1 MQDEKKLGEIRKKK
15 IVIGFLIFIAFMW
28 LCTVISKSIYASRL
42 PIISVAQIEQK
53 YIEHIVEVEGIV
65 IAGDKLPVTALG
77 GLRIDKVMVQV
88 GDRVE
93 EGDVLFT
100 VDMEDLNLI
109 MEEKQAQI
117 AKLQAQVNA
126 IMQNEELEKQKK
138 ALEEERA
145 REDYDTTARYQDTLV
160 GRAEEEFNRAEHEL
174 EEQIEMNDE
183 DGEWSEEEQKAKEAL
198 ERALQS
204 AAYAEADAKGQ
215 RDNSIK
221 EAGRRVEDILLPENA
236 DATLS
241 NYQMEL
247 ALMREDLAKY
257 QEIKDMEGQIA
268 AGRSGLVTDVYISVG
283 SRIPDSAVMLL
294 ADDAVPCQFK
304 TMIDKEQKKYVG
316 LEDKVS
322 LKLDG
327 SSREKEASVDYLS
340 ESVTMPGSY
349 EIYINLPEGSGMP
362 GLSGTMKHTETGE
375 KYSCCLSPMAVHTDI
390 NNRSF
395 VYVVKEREG
404 ILGMEYYVEEVN
416 VRILDKNDNWV
427 AVEGALDSESQIIVS
442 STKEIKNG
450 EIVRF

>member
-1 MQDEKKLGEIRKKK
+1 MKKKK
-15 IVIGFLIFIAFMW
+15 IVIGFLIFIGFMW

-42 PIISVAQIEQK
+42 PIISVEQIDQK

-88 GDRVE
+88 GDRIE

-126 IMQNEELEKQKK
+126 IVQNEELEKQKK
-138 ALEEERA
+138 DLEEERA
-145 REDYDTTARYQDTLV
+145 REDYDTTARYQETLV

-174 EEQIEMNDE
+174 EKLEES
-183 DGEWSEEEQKAKEAL
+183 GEFSEEEHEAL

-215 RDNSIK
+215 RDSSIK
-221 EAGRRVEDILLPENA
+221 DAGRRVEDILLPENA

-241 NYQMEL
+241 NYQVEL
-247 ALMREDLAKY
+247 ALLREDLAKY

-268 AGRSGLVTDVYISVG
+268 AGQSGLVTDVYISVG

-316 LEDKVS
+316 LNDKVS

-340 ESVTMPGSY
+340 ESDTMPGSY

-375 KYSCCLSPMAVHTDI
+375 KYSCCLSPMAVHTDN

-416 VRILDKNDNWV
+416 VRILDQNDNWV

-442 STKEIKNG
+442 ATKEIKNG

>member
-1 MQDEKKLGEIRKKK
+1 MRKKK

-42 PIISVAQIEQK
+42 PIISVAQIDQK

-88 GDRVE
+88 GDRIE

-126 IMQNEELEKQKK
+126 IVQNKELAQQKK
-138 ALEEERA
+138 ALDEERA

-174 EEQIEMNDE
+174 EKLEES
-183 DGEWSEEEQKAKEAL
+183 GEFSEEEHEAL
-198 ERALQS
+198 ERAIQS

-215 RDNSIK
+215 RDSSIK
-221 EAGRRVEDILLPENA
+221 DAGRRVEDILLPENA

-241 NYQMEL
+241 NYQVEL
-247 ALMREDLAKY
+247 ALLREDLAKY

-268 AGRSGLVTDVYISVG
+268 AGQSGLVTDVYISVG

-316 LEDKVS
+316 LNDKVS

-340 ESVTMPGSY
+340 ESDTMPGSY

-375 KYSCCLSPMAVHTDI
+375 KYSCCLTPMAVHTDI

-416 VRILDKNDNWV
+416 VRILDQNENWV

-442 STKEIKNG
+442 ATKEIKNG

>member
-1 MQDEKKLGEIRKKK
+1 MRKKK
-15 IVIGFLIFIAFMW
+15 IVIGFLIFIGFMW

-42 PIISVAQIEQK
+42 PIISVEQIDQK

-65 IAGDKLPVTALG
+65 IAGDKLPVTALS

-88 GDRVE
+88 GDRIE
-93 EGDVLFT
+93 EGDVLFS

-126 IMQNEELEKQKK
+126 IVQNEELEQQRK

-160 GRAEEEFNRAEHEL
+160 GRAEEEYNRAEHEL

-241 NYQMEL
+241 NYQVEL
-247 ALMREDLAKY
+247 ALLREDLAKY

-268 AGRSGLVTDVYISVG
+268 AGQSGLVTDVYINVG

-316 LEDKVS
+316 LNDKVS

-340 ESVTMPGSY
+340 ESDTMPGSY
-349 EIYINLPEGSGMP
+349 DIFINLPEGSGMP

-416 VRILDKNDNWV
+416 VRILDQNENWV

-442 STKEIKNG
+442 ATKEIKNG